1 MKKSIIEVK
10 HLKKSFGNHEVL
22 KDINFS
28 VKPGDVTSIIGASGS
43 GKSTLLR
50 CINLLETPTSGEILY
65 NNEDVLLSK
74 NIPSYRAKVGMVFQN
89 FNLFENMNVLQNCM
103 IGLTK
108 VLKLDKEKAKNSPML
123 DSTSRD
129 FSSSSIP
136 IQMQSQTQEP
146 PTEQEIL
153 LRKQAVRS
161 QNLNAIQGQFFAK
174 NYKGTEN
181 TITIDYENNNTYKIR
196 TRIAMTS
203 TMIFPQKIKNFIL
216 GDNVGFEVLEVPN
229 SQNTIAI
236 RPKLIGVDTSL
247 AVFTED
253 GKLYSFYIFSTD
265 FKSWKN
271 PHLVVFVKDKRTTI
285 EKSKDPVFNEYF
297 YVEEG
302 INKLREKKKEVYKRY
317 KIKAKKQN
325 TWLMPEEV
333 FSDNNYTFFKYDKTR
348 YPQIPSVYVVVDKQ
362 DSPIETRVIGDFVI
376 AETVADKFTIRIGE
390 AYVCI
395 EREKAQKGK

>member
-1 MKKSIIEVK
+1 MKKII
-10 HLKKSFGNHEVL
+10 LTFPLLTSFALAEQPSLEELTNQRVL
-22 KDINFS
+22 E
-28 VKPGDVTSIIGASGS
+28 GQEQMLEMVTKIQ
-43 GKSTLLR
+43 
-50 CINLLETPTSGEILY
+50 
-65 NNEDVLLSK
+65 D
-74 NIPSYRAKVGMVFQN
+74 
-89 FNLFENMNVLQNCM
+89 LQDQREQ
-103 IGLTK
+103 
-108 VLKLDKEKAKNSPML
+108 DKEKAKNSPML

-253 GKLYSFYIFSTD
+253 GKLYFYPLKDKHFSFVCISYIFSTD

-285 EKSKDPVFNEYF
+285 EKSKDPFFDEYF

-302 INKLREKKKEVYKRY
+302 INKLRVKKKEVYKRY

-395 EREKAQKGK
+395 DREKAQKGK

>member
-1 MKKSIIEVK
+1 MKKII
-10 HLKKSFGNHEVL
+10 LTFPLLTSFALAEQPSLEELTNQRVL
-22 KDINFS
+22 E
-28 VKPGDVTSIIGASGS
+28 GQEQMLEMVTKIQ
-43 GKSTLLR
+43 
-50 CINLLETPTSGEILY
+50 
-65 NNEDVLLSK
+65 D
-74 NIPSYRAKVGMVFQN
+74 
-89 FNLFENMNVLQNCM
+89 LQDQREQ
-103 IGLTK
+103 
-108 VLKLDKEKAKNSPML
+108 DKERVKNSPML

-271 PHLVVFVKDKRTTI
+271 PHLVVFVKDKRTII
-285 EKSKDPVFNEYF
+285 EKSKDPFFDEYF

-302 INKLREKKKEVYKRY
+302 INKLRVKKKEVYKRY

-325 TWLMPEEV
+325 TWLMPEEI